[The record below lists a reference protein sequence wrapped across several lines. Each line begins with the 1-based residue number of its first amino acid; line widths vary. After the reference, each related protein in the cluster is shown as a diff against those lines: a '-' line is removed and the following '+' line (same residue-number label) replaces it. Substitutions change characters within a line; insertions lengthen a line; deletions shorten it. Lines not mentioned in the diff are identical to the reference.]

1 MYTLSV
7 LFVPC
12 TTVITAQKLTYYFI
26 CSCHTLKAYS
36 GAQVSETII
45 LARSS
50 ESASRHII
58 PVWWQV
64 QYCSNNLEYNIPH
77 CTFGARGML
86 KVQVFVH
93 LRYTRA

>member
-1 MYTLSV
+1 MYISLSV
-7 LFVPC
+7 LFVSC
-12 TTVITAQKLTYYFI
+12 TTGITAQKLTYCFT

-36 GAQVSETII
+36 GAHVSETII

-50 ESASRHII
+50 ESANRHII

-77 CTFGARGML
+77 CAFGARGML
-86 KVQVFVH
+86 IVQV
-93 LRYTRA
+93 